1 VPSGQPF
8 SGKATASYGL
18 TLQIRNVKVAPSFV
32 GLSGAGLYQSM
43 SLCLPASVPAMSRS
57 SLLLALR
64 KYPPSS

>member
-8 SGKATASYGL
+8 SGKATASDGL
-18 TLQIRNVKVAPSFV
+18 TLQIGSVKVTPSFV